1 MSEKKTAATGRVS
14 HAAQKHRTRTALVTS
29 CRTLIASG
37 ADISMP
43 AVAQAAG
50 VSEATAYRHFADLV
64 SLVNEALRDLW
75 PSPSEALAPVATSPD
90 AVERIDFA
98 CEFLLRRVYS
108 YQGSVRAVI
117 GATITKP
124 ALVPT
129 RPGFRFGLIDL
140 ALDPVID
147 TSTEAAALRLA
158 QLKEDLAA
166 VVSAEALFSLIDL
179 CRPRRGSRHR
189 QPPPHGPNDHRGR
202 RRRDR
207 RNLTALVERT
217 NCLQPRAPEY
227 ESEPRIYQQARGR
240 ADGQRSS
247 APTRGRRQL
256 HTAVAANAGV
266 RDGAPLGRSLSG
278 SSANSRVV
286 PDPVQE
292 IVRCHHRREGGRA
305 HAPGS
310 HGHVAG

>member
-1 MSEKKTAATGRVS
+1 MNIDTLLVAAVKENRVSEKRTAATGRVS

-64 SLVNEALRDLW
+64 SLVNEALRELW
-75 PSPSEALAPVATSPD
+75 PSPSDALAPVSTSPD

-117 GATITKP
+117 GATITRP
-124 ALVPT
+124 ALAPA

-147 TSTEAAALRLA
+147 TPTKAAALRLA

-166 VVSAEALFSLIDL
+166 VVSAEALFSLTDL
-179 CRPRRGSRHR
+179 CGLDADRAIDSLRRTARTITEVAVSEIGGKARPR
-189 QPPPHGPNDHRGR
+189 
-202 RRRDR
+202 
-207 RNLTALVERT
+207 
-217 NCLQPRAPEY
+217 
-227 ESEPRIYQQARGR
+227 
-240 ADGQRSS
+240 
-247 APTRGRRQL
+247 
-256 HTAVAANAGV
+256 
-266 RDGAPLGRSLSG
+266 
-278 SSANSRVV
+278 
-286 PDPVQE
+286 
-292 IVRCHHRREGGRA
+292 
-305 HAPGS
+305 
-310 HGHVAG
+310 

>member
-1 MSEKKTAATGRVS
+1 MNLGTLLVAAVKENRMSEKKTAATGRVS

-64 SLVNEALRDLW
+64 SLVNEALQELW
-75 PSPSEALAPVATSPD
+75 PSPCDALAPVATSPD

-117 GATITKP
+117 GATITRP

-129 RPGFRFGLIDL
+129 RPGFRFGLIEL

-147 TSTEAAALRLA
+147 TPTEAAVLRLA

-166 VVSAEALFSLIDL
+166 VVSAEALFSLTDL
-179 CRPRRGSRHR
+179 CGLDADRAIDSLRR
-189 QPPPHGPNDHRGR
+189 
-202 RRRDR
+202 
-207 RNLTALVERT
+207 TART
-217 NCLQPRAPEY
+217 ITEVAV
-227 ESEPRIYQQARGR
+227 SEIGE
-240 ADGQRSS
+240 GQV
-247 APTRGRRQL
+247 T
-256 HTAVAANAGV
+256 
-266 RDGAPLGRSLSG
+266 LSG
-278 SSANSRVV
+278 
-286 PDPVQE
+286 
-292 IVRCHHRREGGRA
+292 
-305 HAPGS
+305 
-310 HGHVAG
+310 

>member
-1 MSEKKTAATGRVS
+1 MNLDTLLVATAKENRVSEKKTAATGRVS

-98 CEFLLRRVYS
+98 CAFLLHRVYG

-147 TSTEAAALRLA
+147 TSAEAAARRLA

-179 CRPRRGSRHR
+179 CGL
-189 QPPPHGPNDHRGR
+189 D
-202 RRRDR
+202 
-207 RNLTALVERT
+207 VERAIDSLRRT
-217 NCLQPRAPEY
+217 
-227 ESEPRIYQQARGR
+227 ARTITEV
-240 ADGQRSS
+240 AVDEIDGISQR
-247 APTRGRRQL
+247 
-256 HTAVAANAGV
+256 
-266 RDGAPLGRSLSG
+266 
-278 SSANSRVV
+278 
-286 PDPVQE
+286 
-292 IVRCHHRREGGRA
+292 
-305 HAPGS
+305 
-310 HGHVAG
+310 